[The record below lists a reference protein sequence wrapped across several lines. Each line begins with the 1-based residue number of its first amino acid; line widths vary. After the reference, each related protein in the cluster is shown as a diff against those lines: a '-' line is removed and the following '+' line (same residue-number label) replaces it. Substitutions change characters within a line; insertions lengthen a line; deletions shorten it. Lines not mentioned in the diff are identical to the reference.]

1 MKKDTKKVTK
11 KTVKE
16 FKPAYVVDLT
26 DAESTTDV
34 YVAFGLAKQGA
45 GLPISDTELDAIID
59 KTVEISVREL
69 TKMSKE
75 AFDKATHIV
84 NIEGDDKLVFDSKGG
99 FTVKKPNVF
108 KRFWNWVKKPFK
120 K

>member
-16 FKPAYVVDLT
+16 FKPAFVVDLT
-26 DAESTTDV
+26 DAKSMTDV
-34 YVAFGLAKQGA
+34 YVAFGLAKQSA
-45 GLPISDTELDAIID
+45 GLPISDVEFDAITD
-59 KTVEISVREL
+59 KIVEISVHEL
-69 TKMSKE
+69 AEMSKE
-75 AFDKATHIV
+75 AFDKATRIV
-84 NIEGDDKLVFDSKGG
+84 NITGDEKLVFDAKGG

-108 KRFWNWVKKPFK
+108 KRFWNWVTKPFK

>member
-16 FKPAYVVDLT
+16 FKPAFVVDLT
-26 DAESTTDV
+26 NAESMTDV
-34 YVAFGLAKQGA
+34 YVAFGLAKQEA
-45 GLPISDTELDAIID
+45 GLPISDTEFDAIID

-75 AFDKATHIV
+75 AFSKATHIV
-84 NIEGDDKLVFDSKGG
+84 NITGDEKLVFDADGG
-99 FTVKKPNVF
+99 FKVKKPNVF
-108 KRFWNWVKKPFK
+108 KRFWNWLTRKK
-120 K
+120 

>member
-16 FKPAYVVDLT
+16 FKPAFVADLT
-26 DAESTTDV
+26 DAESMTDV
-34 YVAFGLAKQGA
+34 YVAFGLAKQDA
-45 GLPISDTELDAIID
+45 GLPISDVELDAIID
-59 KTVEISVREL
+59 KTIEISVREL

-84 NIEGDDKLVFDSKGG
+84 SITGDEKLVFDADGG
-99 FTVKKPNVF
+99 FKVKKPNVF
-108 KRFWNWVKKPFK
+108 KRFWNWITRKK
-120 K
+120 